1 MEYEVDVLEPN
12 LAYRIDFRL
21 GFRIEP
27 RVNLF
32 LRKVIE
38 DMVERGEVD
47 ITSRYESL
55 NKYQLPG
62 DFRFVVMEKFL
73 SFENDLPFLQKLV
86 MDIYFFLKKISLSE
100 GREFGLDSSTV
111 TLEKIPLILT
121 PPRDLRL
128 KRIGNMQEEDLT
140 DLTRKR

>member
-1 MEYEVDVLEPN
+1 MCMLFSATGANYPSQIESKFFFSIFNKQPKRADTYWFVHVDVIDEPYTMEYEVEMLESN

-38 DMVERGEVD
+38 DMVARGEVD

-55 NKYQLPG
+55 NNTGYPVISDLWYLKN
-62 DFRFVVMEKFL
+62 
-73 SFENDLPFLQKLV
+73 SFH
-86 MDIYFFLKKISLSE
+86 LKTNYPSC
-100 GREFGLDSSTV
+100 R
-111 TLEKIPLILT
+111 
-121 PPRDLRL
+121 
-128 KRIGNMQEEDLT
+128 NW
-140 DLTRKR
+140 